1 MDKNNEKFVLVKITD
16 KKWANK
22 LLDGEVFMR
31 PLTEFGSGKIIDRD
45 LYKKDWDTLQNHF
58 RGDVLE
64 GVCQTFKDGK
74 SAAKKYNLP
83 DDLVNVINNFYLVD
97 MGEVQYFKLFS
108 LYALYYDDSRKC
120 FLKPNEQLRQFGD
133 TAVIFTDF
141 EEFLRRFA
149 NNLGEYP
156 YLFFMDLMKYYKLN
170 EDAKFPPLFYKHNSY
185 SWQNEFRIAFSELVK
200 NAYFNEKD
208 KDRPYKMITNKDRK
222 IFKIGDLRDIAYE
235 IPIGDFLDLKVPIHA
250 KLNSINNHSAFSKI
264 VQDTQREMGLYKPR
278 DFTIG
283 FML

>member
-16 KKWANK
+16 KTWADK

-31 PLTEFGSGKIIDRD
+31 PLTEFGSGKIMDRD
-45 LYKKDWDTLQNHF
+45 LYKKDWDTLHNHF

-83 DDLVNVINNFYLVD
+83 DDLVNVINTFYLVD
-97 MGEVQYFKLFS
+97 MGEVQFFKLFS
-108 LYALYYDDSRKC
+108 LYALYYDDIRKC
-120 FLKPNEQLRQFGD
+120 FLKPNKQLRQFGD

-200 NAYFNEKD
+200 NPYINEKN
-208 KDRPYKMITNKDRK
+208 KDRP
-222 IFKIGDLRDIAYE
+222 
-235 IPIGDFLDLKVPIHA
+235 
-250 KLNSINNHSAFSKI
+250 
-264 VQDTQREMGLYKPR
+264 
-278 DFTIG
+278 
-283 FML
+283 